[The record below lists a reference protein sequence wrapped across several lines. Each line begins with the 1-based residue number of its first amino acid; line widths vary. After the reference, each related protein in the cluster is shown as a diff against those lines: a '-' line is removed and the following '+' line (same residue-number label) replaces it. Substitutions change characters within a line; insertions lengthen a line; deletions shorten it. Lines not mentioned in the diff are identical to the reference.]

1 MGGYVSVV
9 EHYSGAIVKQG
20 TNTGVLKSN
29 FTGASTSLIITANPG
44 SIFVTN
50 LDIIINTPEFGET
63 TEFETTIA
71 HTKEDVPQLFITSN
85 LCKLC
90 PKGTWE
96 NRTGMT
102 ECTSCVEGRF
112 SMYEAQLTPDTCL
125 DCGRKARC
133 CDSVCCPNFDP
144 ETRCTACLRPKR
156 PPFYFGK
163 NCTQCTDWLVP
174 GNSPLQSYI
183 TDGLLC
189 SVGVYFLFALLYIVF
204 RTDSSKIKPVQVAP
218 SLKNADD
225 EDKHIDDITID
236 EIGDKKNPIE
246 VDELKQL
253 YKEKLSALPNMKKQE
268 EKKEEESK
276 KEGED
281 EEKEPEMTLEEM
293 EKKADP
299 TILYTYQKELK
310 EKLKE
315 LDDFADTNE
324 EELAF
329 QKKIEEEEKQWA
341 KDHDKSSEDDVGF
354 NSKIGTAMPRIIIM
368 QMQLVSAILPAIAW
382 SDCLPI
388 FVTDLL
394 DFLAAI
400 FAIDIGELITS
411 PECGNVNTSVRQ
423 RWLLR
428 SMMPLGLVSLLI
440 FWALC
445 IKCWLARK
453 KQARHNALLTILR
466 IAVKVQLLGMTK
478 TAVLT
483 SLKILSCETL
493 ENGDSVLAMDQKPC
507 PINGGPDMG
516 LAIMGILF
524 VVLYGVI
531 PYTAIAVK
539 LCKNGKPGKLD
550 ENFKPTKYDTNSAGF
565 ITYGWAAMGHRE
577 GAYLWE
583 CYNAMIIIVFLSGSE
598 LMEGEARAFFHA
610 AVAFFSLIMHA
621 VVKPYE
627 DKSGN
632 FIVSLFSFVIIIGAL
647 AEVEFNSGNVLPLF
661 PGGRSTCEAAALRK
675 EEIANSDAD
684 IGVFEQTSS
693 NSQLE
698 LQWTFFGLLLFAL
711 LMSAWFGMTAA
722 VNMVKRKHA
731 ILEKKQNEKKSNDS
745 DDIDSEK
752 KRKHGKLDCCE
763 RMMLMPFLLLVGLPS
778 IVLCL
783 PLAILSSIFW
793 PFIQVWRFGQHATE
807 VVEII
812 AIFNFLFKIFRF
824 VFTLLLWPIYVICF
838 VSAHTQFLGVVDSVG
853 LGRCL
858 EWLGKKVYKIMFPVY
873 QEDIED
879 EIEIFNCD
887 HPLCKFSTEEKLAI
901 MRHHRTCEFARP
913 FKCRECGFRAAEDHI
928 RVHELEVHSVD
939 KVRLISA
946 PDMGLGPGN
955 GTMNLDSDDESMLDD
970 AFGEIHEIS
979 IVDSDD
985 SDEEKKKKNKKKKK
999 KKKKK
1004 NTTSQRRRRR
1014 HVW

>member
-1 MGGYVSVV
+1 
-9 EHYSGAIVKQG
+9 
-20 TNTGVLKSN
+20 
-29 FTGASTSLIITANPG
+29 
-44 SIFVTN
+44 
-50 LDIIINTPEFGET
+50 
-63 TEFETTIA
+63 
-71 HTKEDVPQLFITSN
+71 
-85 LCKLC
+85 
-90 PKGTWE
+90 
-96 NRTGMT
+96 
-102 ECTSCVEGRF
+102 
-112 SMYEAQLTPDTCL
+112 
-125 DCGRKARC
+125 
-133 CDSVCCPNFDP
+133 
-144 ETRCTACLRPKR
+144 
-156 PPFYFGK
+156 
-163 NCTQCTDWLVP
+163 
-174 GNSPLQSYI
+174 
-183 TDGLLC
+183 
-189 SVGVYFLFALLYIVF
+189 
-204 RTDSSKIKPVQVAP
+204 
-218 SLKNADD
+218 
-225 EDKHIDDITID
+225 
-236 EIGDKKNPIE
+236 
-246 VDELKQL
+246 
-253 YKEKLSALPNMKKQE
+253 
-268 EKKEEESK
+268 
-276 KEGED
+276 
-281 EEKEPEMTLEEM
+281 
-293 EKKADP
+293 
-299 TILYTYQKELK
+299 
-310 EKLKE
+310 
-315 LDDFADTNE
+315 
-324 EELAF
+324 
-329 QKKIEEEEKQWA
+329 
-341 KDHDKSSEDDVGF
+341 
-354 NSKIGTAMPRIIIM
+354 
-368 QMQLVSAILPAIAW
+368 
-382 SDCLPI
+382 
-388 FVTDLL
+388 
-394 DFLAAI
+394 
-400 FAIDIGELITS
+400 
-411 PECGNVNTSVRQ
+411 
-423 RWLLR
+423 
-428 SMMPLGLVSLLI
+428 
-440 FWALC
+440 
-445 IKCWLARK
+445 
-453 KQARHNALLTILR
+453 
-466 IAVKVQLLGMTK
+466 
-478 TAVLT
+478 
-483 SLKILSCETL
+483 
-493 ENGDSVLAMDQKPC
+493 
-507 PINGGPDMG
+507 
-516 LAIMGILF
+516 
-524 VVLYGVI
+524 
-531 PYTAIAVK
+531 
-539 LCKNGKPGKLD
+539 
-550 ENFKPTKYDTNSAGF
+550 
-565 ITYGWAAMGHRE
+565 
-577 GAYLWE
+577 
-583 CYNAMIIIVFLSGSE
+583 
-598 LMEGEARAFFHA
+598 
-610 AVAFFSLIMHA
+610 MHA

-675 EEIANSDAD
+675 LEIANSDAD

-731 ILEKKQNEKKSNDS
+731 ILEKKQNKKKSNDS

-838 VSAHTQFLGVVDSVG
+838 VSAHTQFRGVVDSVG

-913 FKCRECGFRAAEDHI
+913 FKCRECGFRAAEEDHI

-985 SDEEKKKKNKKKKK
+985 SDEEKKKKKKNKKKKK
-999 KKKKK
+999 KEEEEKEKKQRKRRRRRN
-1004 NTTSQRRRRR
+1004 NTTSQ
-1014 HVW
+1014 

>member
-1 MGGYVSVV
+1 MYEAKEECEDQAQFECDHQGNFDILRSNSPLKISCFYKEVSGTIAKTYVTEPIENIGYYSNESCIGCRPGLYGDEPGQTYQTDWNIGIKPLRSQPFNELCTSCIKPNESPITPADGSCTSCPEGYVSVV

-71 HTKEDVPQLFITSN
+71 HAKEDVPQLFITSN

-276 KEGED
+276 KEGEDDKDSED

-565 ITYGWAAMGHRE
+565 ITYGWAAMGYRE

-598 LMEGEARAFFHA
+598 LMEGEARAFVHA

-675 EEIANSDAD
+675 LEIANSDAD

-731 ILEKKQNEKKSNDS
+731 ILEKKQNKKKSNDS

-838 VSAHTQFLGVVDSVG
+838 VSAHTRKINFFC
-853 LGRCL
+853 CL
-858 EWLGKKVYKIMFPVY
+858 FCLFGT
-873 QEDIED
+873 
-879 EIEIFNCD
+879 
-887 HPLCKFSTEEKLAI
+887 L
-901 MRHHRTCEFARP
+901 
-913 FKCRECGFRAAEDHI
+913 
-928 RVHELEVHSVD
+928 
-939 KVRLISA
+939 LIHY
-946 PDMGLGPGN
+946 
-955 GTMNLDSDDESMLDD
+955 
-970 AFGEIHEIS
+970 FFC
-979 IVDSDD
+979 
-985 SDEEKKKKNKKKKK
+985 
-999 KKKKK
+999 
-1004 NTTSQRRRRR
+1004 
-1014 HVW
+1014 